1 MNKIFFNF
9 LLLLLFAGPKATG
22 QSIQATNI
30 ALNKPVAA
38 NSENPGYPAKNA
50 VDGAVTRHSK
60 WMPGVSKPP
69 HILEIDLQKYCNIS
83 GIVVHTGIPEAEQ
96 TPAEKNQAGG
106 FWSAKN
112 FKLQYWDDANWTD
125 IPNTEV
131 HENRLTTVPFS
142 FSPEINTFKIRL
154 VSDDGEPVSIME
166 IEVFGTE
173 TSRNPAGGSE
183 SNLQKNTERTADQ
196 EISLSVSNKEVGKS
210 MKYVGY
216 NQGYYLPGSNVSG
229 WIEYSGVNSLRI
241 WTALNTYVPVNA
253 VQVDDGISDAA
264 EFDKRKAALRQNPEN
279 NPFIQWEKLLPI
291 YDSAQVRGNTNPM
304 VLSYVLSELNR
315 LKIDPVMQINST
327 DFNDSW
333 SNKWQQWQRYY
344 ALAFY
349 AAKTGDVTMFS
360 TQNEPNH
367 RASGPMKLEQWIG
380 AMQIVSDA
388 LNSAIEDV
396 NKIYGKNLKAKML
409 GPVTAGNNAEWWAAI
424 AKNLRTDY
432 RGNKVSEDLLGI
444 FSTHSYNSP
453 ASGYETRV
461 SNIREIIV
469 ENHPEG
475 KALPIVY
482 TEIGRWMNAYLI
494 DKEETMDSPSLF
506 TEWAGIYTNNTKN
519 SAWGMWAFK
528 FSNTTSEVY
537 KSGVKSG
544 HHYTWQGKRIVE
556 DAYTNLAAGK
566 PVKTS
571 NKSAVNMAGRIT
583 DGDKSDQSAWL
594 SDSTNTQKV
603 IEIDLEAE
611 MHLGS
616 AVIYTG
622 SAGGL
627 YTAPDRV
634 RSFSLQ
640 YFLNNEWH
648 DLPGFREKENKYAQ
662 VFRTFEEPI
671 TTSGIRYISDDPG
684 IIKVREI
691 KVFAY
696 GDGPDEDEM
705 NYDISGI
712 QRTGQVVRL
721 FAKGFRDE
729 RPLYETTKSE
739 KDDNLDA
746 LTSYDKNTGNYYL
759 WLVQRGG
766 YTNHMNI
773 DLSALDIS
781 TGSPITVEM
790 VNHDFYGEVTHLA
803 ATPAS
808 RQFSFGLPPQ
818 SVALLTI
825 PKAGSSKT
833 TINAIADATVSGGK
847 NDNENYGKEEQ
858 LRVSLD
864 ASQPENN
871 KVAYIHFDI
880 PQKPAVEIQRAI
892 LSVSGCTD
900 IGTRPFRLH
909 VYGIP
914 SEKWKENELNWTNAP
929 MLDSREALIKKV
941 GTEAFVAGEMAFGKE
956 PREHMLDVTNILRNH
971 STNGITFVLVRETRQ
986 SGDDEDKGRE
996 VIIHSKESGNIP
1008 RLHLWHRSTLI
1019 ENASEETGNQ
1029 PGKPE
1034 IYLLIGQSNMAGRA
1048 EIETQDLDSL
1058 DNVLLY
1064 TGISGKEWEKAA
1076 NPLNKYS
1083 TVRKELSMQKLGPG
1097 YTFAREMAKHA
1108 AGKQIGLV
1116 VNAKGGTSID
1126 EWKPG
1131 GALYNEAVKRAKAA
1145 MKSGTLKGIVWH
1157 QGESDVSRS
1166 AEYPAKLTELI
1177 RMLRNDLGISGL
1189 PFVAGQLSEDRPE
1202 RKVFNDM
1209 IIDLPLWLPNTGVVS
1224 IEGTSTFDGTHFNSA
1239 SQRLMGERFAAEML
1253 KLIQK

>member
-9 LLLLLFAGPKATG
+9 LLLLLFAGSKANG

-30 ALNKPVAA
+30 ALNKPVVA
-38 NSENPGYPAKNA
+38 NSENTSYPAGKA
-50 VDGAVTRHSK
+50 VDGKISRHSK
-60 WMPGVSKPP
+60 WMSGVSKPP
-69 HILEIDLQKYCNIS
+69 HILEIDLRKYCNIS
-83 GIVVHTGIPEAEQ
+83 SIVVHTGIPEAEL

-125 IPNTEV
+125 IPSAEV
-131 HENRLTTVPFS
+131 HENRLTSVPFA
-142 FSPEINTFKIRL
+142 FSPEINTFKIRF

-173 TSRNPAGGSE
+173 TNRSPAGGTGTD
-183 SNLQKNTERTADQ
+183 LKKNTEKTDDQ
-196 EISLSVSNKEVGKS
+196 NVSLTILDKVVGKS

-229 WIEYSGVNSLRI
+229 WLEYSGVNSLRI
-241 WTALNTYVPVNA
+241 WTSLNAYAPLNS
-253 VQVDDGISDAA
+253 VQVDREVQSLE
-264 EFDKRKAALRQNPEN
+264 EFDRRKAELRLHPEKN
-279 NPFIQWEKLLPI
+279 KFLKWDQLLPLLEHPNI
-291 YDSAQVRGNTNPM
+291 AGNTNPM
-304 VLSYVLSELNR
+304 ALSYVLSELKR

-327 DFNDSW
+327 DFDDTW

-388 LNSAIEDV
+388 LHCAIGDV
-396 NKIYGKNLKAKML
+396 NKIFGKNLKAKML
-409 GPVTAGNNAEWWAAI
+409 GPVTAGNNTEWWAAI

-432 RGNKVSEDLLGI
+432 RGNRISEDLLGI

-519 SAWGMWAFK
+519 SAYGMWAFK
-528 FSNTTSEVY
+528 FSNTTSDVY

-566 PVKTS
+566 TVKTS
-571 NKSAVNMAGRIT
+571 NSSPDYKAGRIT

-594 SDSTNTQKV
+594 SDSTTTQKWT
-603 IEIDLEAE
+603 EIDLETE
-611 MHLGS
+611 MQLGS

-627 YTAPDRV
+627 YTAPDRI

-640 YFLNNEWH
+640 YAVNNDWR
-648 DLPGFREKENKYAQ
+648 DIPGFQEKENKYAQ
-662 VFRTFEEPI
+662 VYRAFREPV
-671 TTSGIRYISDDPG
+671 TTSRIRFLADDPG

-696 GDGPDEDEM
+696 GNGPDEDEI

-808 RQFSFGLPPQ
+808 RQFAFDLPPQ

-825 PKAGSSKT
+825 PKANTTKT
-833 TINAIADATVSGGK
+833 VINTIADATVSGGMNATK
-847 NDNENYGKEEQ
+847 NYGSEKQ
-858 LRVSLD
+858 LLVSLD
-864 ASQPENN
+864 ASRPENN
-871 KVAYIHFDI
+871 KVAYIHFDL
-880 PQKPAVEIQRAI
+880 PKKPTGEIQRAV
-892 LSVSGCTD
+892 LSVNGYSDT
-900 IGTRPFRLH
+900 GTRPFRLH

-914 SEKWKENELNWTNAP
+914 SEKWKENKLNWTNAP
-929 MLDSREALIKKV
+929 LLDSREALIKKV
-941 GTEAFVAGEMAFGKE
+941 GTETFVAGELAFGPE
-956 PREHMLDVTNILRNH
+956 PGVHMLDVTDLLKNH
-971 STNGITFVLVRETRQ
+971 CTNGITFVMVRETRQ

-996 VIIHSKESGNIP
+996 VIVSSKESGNNP
-1008 RLHLWHRSTLI
+1008 ALLLWH
-1019 ENASEETGNQ
+1019 TG
-1029 PGKPE
+1029 K
-1034 IYLLIGQSNMAGRA
+1034 
-1048 EIETQDLDSL
+1048 
-1058 DNVLLY
+1058 
-1064 TGISGKEWEKAA
+1064 
-1076 NPLNKYS
+1076 
-1083 TVRKELSMQKLGPG
+1083 
-1097 YTFAREMAKHA
+1097 
-1108 AGKQIGLV
+1108 
-1116 VNAKGGTSID
+1116 
-1126 EWKPG
+1126 
-1131 GALYNEAVKRAKAA
+1131 
-1145 MKSGTLKGIVWH
+1145 
-1157 QGESDVSRS
+1157 
-1166 AEYPAKLTELI
+1166 
-1177 RMLRNDLGISGL
+1177 
-1189 PFVAGQLSEDRPE
+1189 
-1202 RKVFNDM
+1202 
-1209 IIDLPLWLPNTGVVS
+1209 
-1224 IEGTSTFDGTHFNSA
+1224 
-1239 SQRLMGERFAAEML
+1239 
-1253 KLIQK
+1253 